1 MIGAD
6 NVLAQGDGGAIKHGQ
21 LPLRQENV
29 GNVGATS
36 EQGGMGKCRSNGG
49 ARWDGKMSEMS
60 EQWRSKMG
68 MGKCRKCRSKVG
80 AGGLGKRRSRVGA
93 RWERKWYMTVSP
105 P

>member
-36 EQGGMGKCRSNGG
+36 EQGGMGKCR
-49 ARWDGKMSEMS
+49 
-60 EQWRSKMG
+60 
-68 MGKCRKCRSKVG
+68 KCRSKVG
-80 AGGLGKRRSRVGA
+80 ARWIGKTSEQSWSKVGKKMVYDSFH
-93 RWERKWYMTVSP
+93 RYRLYKYKLFRDWVYIVN
-105 P
+105 

>member
-6 NVLAQGDGGAIKHGQ
+6 NVLAKGDGGTIKHGQ

-29 GNVGATS
+29 GNVGA
-36 EQGGMGKCRSNGG
+36 
-49 ARWDGKMSEMS
+49 RWDGKMLEMS
-60 EQWRSKMG
+60 EQWRSNMGWEKLEMSEQWQSKMG
-68 MGKCRKCRSKVG
+68 WENVGNVG
-80 AGGLGKRRSRVGA
+80 AKSEQGGLGKCRSRVGA

>member
-36 EQGGMGKCRSNGG
+36 EQGGMGKCR
-49 ARWDGKMSEMS
+49 
-60 EQWRSKMG
+60 
-68 MGKCRKCRSKVG
+68 KCRSKVG
-80 AGGLGKRRSRVGA
+80 AGGLGKCRSRVGA